1 MKPFTA
7 TQEPQS
13 ALTVAGG
20 AGGGEGGLDDA
31 ASDGGGGEGLGHD
44 THSHRPSPVPVE
56 SPHTIE
62 THSSSVAPWIGH
74 SGLGLGA
81 GEPAAVTQHMPAVD
95 DGGGEG
101 GSGDDGGGHVPVCHS
116 QDWTISPAAFML
128 CVLHRAGFVAML
140 GPLHKV

>member
-44 THSHRPSPVPVE
+44 THSQRPSPVPVE
-56 SPHTIE
+56 SPHTIA
-62 THSSSVAPWIGH
+62 TQSA
-74 SGLGLGA
+74 SG
-81 GEPAAVTQHMPAVD
+81 
-95 DGGGEG
+95 
-101 GSGDDGGGHVPVCHS
+101 
-116 QDWTISPAAFML
+116 
-128 CVLHRAGFVAML
+128 
-140 GPLHKV
+140 